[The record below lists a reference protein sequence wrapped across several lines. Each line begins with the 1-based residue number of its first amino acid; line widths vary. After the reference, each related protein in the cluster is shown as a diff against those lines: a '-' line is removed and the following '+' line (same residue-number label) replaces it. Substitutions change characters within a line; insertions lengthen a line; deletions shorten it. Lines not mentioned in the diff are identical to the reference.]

1 MVLIVNFQMR
11 LPEKFLVKADGTVW
25 LVENDGEQHLIDEY
39 DVNVN
44 PGFKESLF
52 SKSPL
57 KFGI

>member
-52 SKSPL
+52 SKSR
-57 KFGI
+57 